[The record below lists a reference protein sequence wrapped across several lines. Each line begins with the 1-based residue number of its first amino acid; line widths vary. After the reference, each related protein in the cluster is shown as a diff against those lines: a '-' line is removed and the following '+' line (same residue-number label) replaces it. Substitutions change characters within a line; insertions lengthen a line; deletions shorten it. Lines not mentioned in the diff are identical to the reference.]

1 MLPQHTNRW
10 SLPSRLHTPPLPPT
24 THLRFTPRCVSF
36 PSPATASFITFKGCV
51 SGDQT
56 ILIPP
61 APTTI
66 NHPGSG
72 PLQTD
77 LILLEPIP
85 HALNRSP
92 LRARFTQCGG
102 CHARCLCSDHPWL
115 SPAALS
121 SGGAHAR
128 TSPFSSVHESL
139 CEQSHACQCSSQ
151 TFSASNQAVRH
162 THWMSSRPNFG
173 APKSEL
179 PFGTQDVLQLP
190 AHPSR
195 HADASSYGSHE

>member
-1 MLPQHTNRW
+1 MRCVLRNGTKQTGQRQAVVSFDVSNTMHAHDHIRQVVCGDCVCESSRPHLTVCFLSTQTVG
-10 SLPSRLHTPPLPPT
+10 PSPLDCTLPLPPT

-121 SGGAHAR
+121 SGGA
-128 TSPFSSVHESL
+128 
-139 CEQSHACQCSSQ
+139 CENI
-151 TFSASNQAVRH
+151 TFFKCA
-162 THWMSSRPNFG
+162 
-173 APKSEL
+173 
-179 PFGTQDVLQLP
+179 
-190 AHPSR
+190 
-195 HADASSYGSHE
+195 